1 MRTAAGLL
9 AILSAAG
16 AALGQTQA
24 RAPQGGVPEAGP
36 PRKGFAVHEWG
47 VFTVYSDVETA
58 NIDVRHEWADLPKF
72 VFGRMVQR
80 VEPFYGPV
88 LKPVIHFH
96 TEESF
101 DFVLDVGLPGGRAA
115 VWWPAAER
123 YAHPKTKT
131 ETLQFRGSTR
141 TYRVQGGREPGLE
154 TVPDGHWFEALR
166 KVGAATL
173 FVSGSRTRAVPG
185 HVWHRENFLFYDG
198 LVPAPDCVRTRIEGG
213 KVLLDSR
220 VDHAVFDVTVV
231 DRREAGKVRV
241 ARLEKLA
248 PRAAGV
254 APEFL
259 EMKADDAPRGC
270 AARLTEQ
277 LAAAGLNP
285 DEAASLAGIWRA
297 GFFERPGL
305 SMLYRLPQERYDRM
319 LPLTVAP
326 TPEKVVRVGLVLH
339 PQCEP
344 VTREAVDRILRDF
357 DDPEFEVRE
366 AAQKRLDAFGPTVVG
381 ILKGLDRSKL
391 SAEARSRVAAV
402 LDRFETDR
410 LLTR

>member
-1 MRTAAGLL
+1 MKSVATVLRRKDRRRLGL
-9 AILSAAG
+9 
-16 AALGQTQA
+16 
-24 RAPQGGVPEAGP
+24 PEAASPPGGP

-47 VFTVYSDVETA
+47 VFTVYADVETA
-58 NIDVRHEWADLPKF
+58 NVDVRHKWADLPEF
-72 VFGRMVQR
+72 VFGRTPQR
-80 VEPFYGPV
+80 VEPYCGPV

-101 DFVLDVGLPGGRAA
+101 DFPLDMGLPGGRAA

-123 YAHPKTKT
+123 YVHPKTKA

-141 TYRVQGGREPGLE
+141 TYRAQGGREPGLE
-154 TVPDGHWFEALR
+154 TVPDGHWFEAFR

-173 FVSGSRTRAVPG
+173 FVSGGRTRAVPG

-198 LVPAPDCVRTRIEGG
+198 LLPAPDCVRVRIEGG

-220 VDHAVFDVTVV
+220 VDHAVFDVTLL

-241 ARLEKLA
+241 ARWEKLA
-248 PRAAGV
+248 PRAEGV
-254 APEFL
+254 AAEFV
-259 EMKADDAPRGC
+259 ERKADDAPRQC
-270 AARLTEQ
+270 AARLIEQ
-277 LAAAGLNP
+277 LAAAGLNR
-285 DEAASLAGIWRA
+285 DEAESLTGIWRA

-305 SMLYRLPQERYDRM
+305 SMLHRLPQERYDRM
-319 LPLTVAP
+319 LPLTVSP
-326 TPEKVVRVGLVLH
+326 TPEKIVRVGLVLH

-366 AAQKRLDAFGPTVVG
+366 AAQKRLDALGPTVVA
-381 ILKGLDRSKL
+381 ILKGLDRGKL

-402 LDRFETDR
+402 LDRFEAER
-410 LLTR
+410 LLPR